1 MEPSESIPLP
11 AGTQS
16 IGMSFIDPEE
26 DMAKLRDIL
35 EGKNKTELLRY
46 AKNTLKVSGLQKD
59 LSSED
64 IRDDIIEEMESRHDK
79 YTEDEFLA
87 AIQDPSPEGGRPQPE
102 PVEEGA
108 PSPRREPRSSRT
120 SSRRSP
126 RSPPPKRKP
135 PQRKPPQR
143 KPPQRKP
150 PQRKPPQRKPSRPS
164 SRYRRYRKT
173 KKGSRRTKKT

>member
-16 IGMSFIDPEE
+16 IDMSFIDPEE

-79 YTEDEFLA
+79 YTEDEFLS
-87 AIQDPSPEGGRPQPE
+87 AIQSPSPEGGRQQPG
-102 PVEEGA
+102 PVEEGTP
-108 PSPRREPRSSRT
+108 PSRREPRSSRT
-120 SSRRSP
+120 SPRRSP
-126 RSPPPKRKP
+126 RPVPPKRRP

-143 KPPQRKP
+143 KPPP
-150 PQRKPPQRKPSRPS
+150 RPS
-164 SRYRRYRKT
+164 SRSRRYRKT
-173 KKGSRRTKKT
+173 KKGSRKTKKT